1 MSNFR
6 IFFPVSK
13 NNIASEHGGGLVEV
27 LLALVIISVAAPFTY
42 SMISETTH
50 TMYNMAIANDII
62 SLRDSVLNFVRMNQ
76 DLWPDQAQIK
86 LSDKELSEFS
96 DAITSGF
103 VDKYSVR
110 SGTIVDVYLAF
121 DFGVSQKRVAQ
132 IANSIGADAAVVGA
146 DNVAYGSGWAV
157 TGPDFTPGN
166 LIYKITRNMS
176 DTDVSRFLHRG
187 SAGQDNLNVMERN
200 LNMGGN
206 NAYNV
211 GTVDGKSVKVRTLN
225 ATFIKTDSV
234 DAKNVY
240 FSSGAGVSG
249 KMEIGTL
256 RVSGDIN
263 GFREIKASKL
273 NGSAFSLNGRVTAD
287 KVKINKTV
295 NVARDFILKSSSLRT
310 ISGFAGMM
318 VGSVYAPFIV
328 TDEIVFYENFGLTIS
343 GELMVSTNAPVV
355 LGNWAFPSTV
365 PPEFTSLTLARAKIP
380 SVPDKTEFDA
390 LITDNWKT
398 K

>member
-273 NGSAFSLNGRVTAD
+273 NGSGFSLNGRVTAD